1 MTAPANPSPIE
12 AVVFDMDGVL
22 IDSEDIWLSVRV
34 EFAASVGGRWTHEDQ
49 VATMGVSTAAWARL
63 MVDRLGLSGRTG
75 YGEAEVARAVIDA
88 MKARYARELPQRAG
102 AVDAVRRIARRYRVA
117 LASGSPRA
125 LGETVLAVTGLAGL
139 METAVYGDEVEHG
152 KPAPD
157 IYLKALR
164 ELGVAP
170 ARAVGVEDSGNG
182 VRALAA
188 AGMGIVA
195 APMPGYALVPDV
207 AALAAVQIASMEAL
221 DVAQI
226 EAAGLAR
233 AARAR

>member
-1 MTAPANPSPIE
+1 MTAAGTPPLIE

-22 IDSEDIWLSVRV
+22 VDSEGLWLSVR
-34 EFAASVGGRWTHEDQ
+34 EDFAASVGARWTQDDQ

-63 MVDRLGLSGRTG
+63 MVDRLGLRGRPG
-75 YGEAEVARAVIDA
+75 FGEAEVAQAVIDG
-88 MKARYARELPQRAG
+88 MKARYARALPQRAG
-102 AVDAVRRIARRYRVA
+102 AVDAVRRIARRYRLA

-125 LGETVLAVTGLAGL
+125 LGETVLAVTGLSAL
-139 METAVYGDEVEHG
+139 MRVTVYGDEVAHG

-182 VRALAA
+182 VRSLHA

-195 APMPGYALVPDV
+195 APMPGYPLSPDI
-207 AALAAVQIASMEAL
+207 AAMADVQIASLEEL
-221 DVAQI
+221 DVMQI
-226 EAAGLAR
+226 ESAGR
-233 AARAR
+233 ARARRVR